1 MDTKIVIIGAGITG
15 LSLAHFL
22 RKSGI
27 DFILLEKES
36 EPGGKIKTLI
46 KDDFTLECGPNTV
59 LLKEPA
65 LKEIISDLNLL
76 ESVVF
81 ASKSIGKKRF
91 VNTEN
96 GIFKIPLDPF
106 SFFSS
111 QLITFYDKWQIIK
124 DVFSKTSYSNE
135 SNTVEDYFNKKFS
148 KNVTRNLIDPF
159 VTGIYAGDIS
169 KMSFK
174 HSFPTLY
181 KADCEKGS
189 LIKGFMSERKNNS
202 KNEGIFSFEGGLNRL
217 VQNLSN
223 QIEHDLILNAE
234 VLSIDK
240 QNSGNFH
247 IKISD
252 KQITRTINSNF
263 IVDTRALKET
273 AKSLNLNE
281 SFPQIEYVP
290 VVSMHLGFKTR
301 DTLQVPKGFGV
312 LNNKM
317 ANKKYLGCIF
327 NSDIFP
333 HTAPKD
339 FRLFTLLIGGARN
352 PNYALNFD
360 GKMRDEVIE
369 DFSSTFNINVK
380 PDFIHHFFW
389 STAIPQY
396 NSGYNSVIE
405 SINKF
410 HTANKNYFLLG
421 NYNEGVSV
429 GDCIKKAKKL
439 SELFINQY

>member
-22 RKSGI
+22 KKSGI

-36 EPGGKIKTLI
+36 ETGGKIKTLI

-65 LKEIISDLNLL
+65 LKEVLFDLNLL
-76 ESVVF
+76 KSIIF
-81 ASKSIGKKRF
+81 ASKSIGKNRF

-96 GIFKIPLDPF
+96 GIFKIPSGPF

-135 SNTVEDYFNKKFS
+135 SITVEDYFNKKFS
-148 KNVTRNLIDPF
+148 KNVTRNFIDPF

-174 HSFPTLY
+174 YSFPALF
-181 KADCEKGS
+181 KADNEKGS
-189 LIKGFMSERKNNS
+189 LIKGLTSERGNNS

-217 VQNLSN
+217 VQSISS
-223 QIEHDLILNAE
+223 QIDHSLILNAE
-234 VLSIDK
+234 VQSIKK

-247 IKISD
+247 IKISS
-252 KQITRTINSNF
+252 KHTTRTITSNY

-273 AKSLNLNE
+273 AKSFNLNE
-281 SFPQIEYVP
+281 SFPEIEYVP
-290 VVSMHLGFKTR
+290 VVSLHLGYKTSE
-301 DTLQVPKGFGV
+301 TVKVPKGFGL

-317 ANKKYLGCIF
+317 ADKKYLGCIF

-333 HTAPKD
+333 HTAPKG

-360 GKMRDEVIE
+360 RKIRDEVIE
-369 DFSSTFNINVK
+369 DFNSTFRINAR
-380 PDFIHHFFW
+380 PDFIHHFSW
-389 STAIPQY
+389 PAAIPQY
-396 NSGYNSVIE
+396 NSGYERVVKNIK
-405 SINKF
+405 KF
-410 HTANKNYFLLG
+410 HKANKNYFLLG
-421 NYNEGVSV
+421 NYYEGVSI
-429 GDCIKKAKKL
+429 GDCMKKSKKL
-439 SELFINQY
+439 SEFLIDQD